1 MNIKELKQIVDKLK
15 RETNFY
21 SLNRIQMVHLITH
34 LFEKIEEL
42 QEKYTTDLPKKR
54 VTKCKL

>member
-21 SLNRIQMVHLITH
+21 SLKRIQMAHLITH
-34 LFEKIEEL
+34 LFEKIKEL
-42 QEKYTTDLPKKR
+42 QEK
-54 VTKCKL
+54 

>member
-21 SLNRIQMVHLITH
+21 SLNRIQMMHLITH

-42 QEKYTTDLPKKR
+42 QEKYTPPFPKKR

>member
-1 MNIKELKQIVDKLK
+1 MMIDMNIKELKQIVDKLK
-15 RETNFY
+15 NETNFY

-42 QEKYTTDLPKKR
+42 QEK
-54 VTKCKL
+54 